1 MTHHSITR
9 EMCCTYEIT
18 DHNMFFTIGTVTT
31 KSYYKDMKD
40 EDLGFILK
48 VV

>member
-1 MTHHSITR
+1 
-9 EMCCTYEIT
+9 MCCTYEIT
-18 DHNMFFTIGTVTT
+18 DDNMFFTIGTATA

-40 EDLGFILK
+40 VDLAFILK